1 MQQQGQLFCHVCRTC
16 PPDRTGPQER
26 RSSGGLGV
34 GFLGRGPYVAGV
46 GVQVIRAGPCHTWA
60 GPGPFFQGEPGPRV
74 GAVPALFYRPN
85 GMPIPPPKIGAWQ
98 GVGARFHRPLNG
110 HGAAP
115 GAAVSAVPERP
126 AFRFFQTGTPTYHQP
141 TTNLAGPIVRP
152 YATQITTYGHL
163 FATYRFRLFR
173 NPAGRKPGVAFP
185 AMRRNAVPDRRQRLG
200 PGHLFQVPDSPHN
213 PPSLPMNCA
222 FHTGY
227 DGPFFGQSFTRAD
240 TPCPRYARRNGAASS
255 LSRGRVAGANRR
267 EPKQGGL
274 GPKSWPGRLQLGP
287 MRAGLRQGLGLGGL
301 SP

>member
-115 GAAVSAVPERP
+115 GAA
-126 AFRFFQTGTPTYHQP
+126 
-141 TTNLAGPIVRP
+141 
-152 YATQITTYGHL
+152 
-163 FATYRFRLFR
+163 
-173 NPAGRKPGVAFP
+173 
-185 AMRRNAVPDRRQRLG
+185 
-200 PGHLFQVPDSPHN
+200 
-213 PPSLPMNCA
+213 
-222 FHTGY
+222 
-227 DGPFFGQSFTRAD
+227 
-240 TPCPRYARRNGAASS
+240 SS

-274 GPKSWPGRLQLGP
+274 GPKSWPGRLQLDP